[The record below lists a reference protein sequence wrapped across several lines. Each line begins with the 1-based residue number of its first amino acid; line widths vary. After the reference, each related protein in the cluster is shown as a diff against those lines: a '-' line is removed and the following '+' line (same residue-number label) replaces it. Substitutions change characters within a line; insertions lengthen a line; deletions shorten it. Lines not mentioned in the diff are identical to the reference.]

1 MQAACELSTF
11 PVLMAAQALKATAL
25 KQALSHT
32 VSLLTSP
39 ARSPGPKLNVLP
51 SVQFS
56 DKEGKIPFDVH
67 VGFQDR
73 VRLGN
78 FPSCQ
83 KEISPAQC
91 LLVTRGICG
100 SDFCL
105 FILHFLFAV
114 SCLEMDAV

>member
-11 PVLMAAQALKATAL
+11 PVLMAAQAMKATTL
-25 KQALSHT
+25 KHGVLA
-32 VSLLTSP
+32 TSP

-56 DKEGKIPFDVH
+56 DKEGKIPFDVN

-73 VRLGN
+73 VRFGN

-83 KEISPAQC
+83 KEMSPAQC

-105 FILHFLFAV
+105 FVCTSLL
-114 SCLEMDAV
+114 L